1 MATVS
6 LSAVAIGAAVWETT
20 SYMSNTQALVFGFW
34 SFCFV
39 LRKITCTEK
48 KVKIPY
54 AAIAQR

>member
-6 LSAVAIGAAVWETT
+6 LSAVAIGVAVWETT
-20 SYMSNTQALVFGFW
+20 YMSNTQALVFGFW